1 MSKKPCYILGIESS
15 CDETSA
21 AVLKDD
27 RVLSN
32 IIANQEIH
40 KKFNGVVPELAS
52 REHQKNIIPVVIEAL
67 NKARIE
73 KKDLDAIAYTFG
85 PGLLGSLLVGSSFA
99 KSLSIGLKIPII
111 AVNHM
116 QAHLLCHFIDQN
128 IEKPNFPFI
137 GVTLSGGHTQIII
150 VKNFFDMKL
159 IGSTL
164 DDAIGEAYDKCG
176 RLMGFDYPSGPI
188 IDKLSKN
195 GNNSRFKFPLPK
207 VDGLNV
213 SYSGVKTS
221 FLNFLSQKSKP
232 FIEENLVDLCA
243 SIQSTLNKIIINKIV
258 LATQKFN
265 IKTVVIG
272 GGVACNSNLRN
283 ELLNLSIEKEIKVH
297 LPIKEYTTDNAAM
310 IGIVGYLKFKEKNF
324 STISQEVKSK
334 LTF

>member
-67 NKARIE
+67 NKANIE
-73 KKDLDAIAYTFG
+73 KKDINAVAYTFG

-128 IEKPNFPFI
+128 IEKPDFPFI
-137 GVTLSGGHTQIII
+137 GVTLSGGHTQIIM

-176 RLMGFDYPSGPI
+176 RLMGLDYPSGPL

-195 GNNSRFKFPLPK
+195 GDNSRFKFPLPK

-221 FLNFLSQKSKP
+221 FLNFLSKKSKP

-283 ELLNLSIEKEIKVH
+283 ELLNLSIKKEIKVH

-310 IGIVGYLKFKEKNF
+310 IGIVGYLKFKEKIF

>member
-67 NKARIE
+67 NKANIE
-73 KKDLDAIAYTFG
+73 KKDINAVAYTFG

-128 IEKPNFPFI
+128 IEKPDFPFI

-176 RLMGFDYPSGPI
+176 RLMGLDYPSGPL

-195 GNNSRFKFPLPK
+195 GDNSRFKFPLPK

-221 FLNFLSQKSKP
+221 FLNFLSKKSKP

-283 ELLNLSIEKEIKVH
+283 ELLYLSIKKEIKVH

-310 IGIVGYLKFKEKNF
+310 IGIVGYLKFKEKIF

>member
-67 NKARIE
+67 NKANIE
-73 KKDLDAIAYTFG
+73 KKDLDAVAYTFG
-85 PGLLGSLLVGSSFA
+85 PGLLGSLLIGSSFA

-128 IEKPNFPFI
+128 IEKPDFPFI

-176 RLMGFDYPSGPI
+176 KLMGLDYPSGPL

-221 FLNFLSQKSKP
+221 FLNFLSQKSKY

-243 SIQSTLNKIIINKIV
+243 SIQTTLNKIIINKIV

-265 IKTVVIG
+265 IRTVVIG

-283 ELLNLSIEKEIKVH
+283 ELLNLSTEKEIKVH

-310 IGIVGYLKFKEKNF
+310 IGIVGYLKFKEKIF

>member
-67 NKARIE
+67 NKANIE
-73 KKDLDAIAYTFG
+73 KKDINAVAYTFG

-128 IEKPNFPFI
+128 IEKPDFPFI

-176 RLMGFDYPSGPI
+176 RLMGLDYPSGPL

-221 FLNFLSQKSKP
+221 FLNFLSKKSKP

-283 ELLNLSIEKEIKVH
+283 ELLNLSIKKEIKVH

-310 IGIVGYLKFKEKNF
+310 IGIVGYLKFKEKIF

>member
-176 RLMGFDYPSGPI
+176 RLMGLDYPSGPI

-232 FIEENLVDLCA
+232 FIGENLVDLCA

>member
-1 MSKKPCYILGIESS
+1 
-15 CDETSA
+15 
-21 AVLKDD
+21 
-27 RVLSN
+27 
-32 IIANQEIH
+32 
-40 KKFNGVVPELAS
+40 
-52 REHQKNIIPVVIEAL
+52 
-67 NKARIE
+67 
-73 KKDLDAIAYTFG
+73 
-85 PGLLGSLLVGSSFA
+85 
-99 KSLSIGLKIPII
+99 
-111 AVNHM
+111 M

-128 IEKPNFPFI
+128 IEKPDFPFI

-176 RLMGFDYPSGPI
+176 KLMGLDYPSGPL

-221 FLNFLSQKSKP
+221 FLNFLSQKSKY

-243 SIQSTLNKIIINKIV
+243 SIQTTLNKIIINKIV

-265 IKTVVIG
+265 IRTVVIG

-283 ELLNLSIEKEIKVH
+283 ELLNLSTEKEIKVH

-310 IGIVGYLKFKEKNF
+310 IGIVGYLKFKEKIF

>member
-67 NKARIE
+67 NKASIE
-73 KKDLDAIAYTFG
+73 KKDLDAVAYTFG
-85 PGLLGSLLVGSSFA
+85 PGLLGSLLIGSSFA

-116 QAHLLCHFIDQN
+116 QAHLLCHFIEQS
-128 IEKPNFPFI
+128 IEKPDCPFI

-176 RLMGFDYPSGPI
+176 RLMGLNYPSGPL

-243 SIQSTLNKIIINKIV
+243 SIQTTLNKIIINKIV

-272 GGVACNSNLRN
+272 GGVACNSNLRK

-310 IGIVGYLKFKEKNF
+310 IGIVGYLKFKEKIF

>member
-67 NKARIE
+67 NKANIE
-73 KKDLDAIAYTFG
+73 KKDINAVAYTFG

-128 IEKPNFPFI
+128 IEKPDFPFI

-176 RLMGFDYPSGPI
+176 RLMGLDYPSGPL

-195 GNNSRFKFPLPK
+195 GDNSRFKFPLPK

-221 FLNFLSQKSKP
+221 FLNFLSKKSKP
-232 FIEENLVDLCA
+232 FIEKNLVDLCA

-283 ELLNLSIEKEIKVH
+283 ELHNLSIKNEIKVH

-310 IGIVGYLKFKEKNF
+310 IGIVGYLKFKEKIF

>member
-67 NKARIE
+67 NKASIE
-73 KKDLDAIAYTFG
+73 KKDINAVAYTFG

-128 IEKPNFPFI
+128 IEKPDFPFI

-176 RLMGFDYPSGPI
+176 RLMGLDYPSGPL

-195 GNNSRFKFPLPK
+195 GDNSRFKFPLPK

-221 FLNFLSQKSKP
+221 FLNFLSKKSKP
-232 FIEENLVDLCA
+232 FIEKNLVDLCA

-283 ELLNLSIEKEIKVH
+283 ELLNLSIKKEIKVH

-310 IGIVGYLKFKEKNF
+310 IGIVGYLKFKEKIF

>member
-67 NKARIE
+67 NKANIE
-73 KKDLDAIAYTFG
+73 KKDLDAVAYTFG
-85 PGLLGSLLVGSSFA
+85 PGLLGSLLIGSSFA

-128 IEKPNFPFI
+128 IEKPDFPFI

-176 RLMGFDYPSGPI
+176 RLMGLDYPSGPL

-221 FLNFLSQKSKP
+221 FLNFLSQKSKY

-243 SIQSTLNKIIINKIV
+243 SIQTTLNKIIINKIV

-265 IKTVVIG
+265 IRTVVIG

-283 ELLNLSIEKEIKVH
+283 ELLNLSTEKEIKVH

-310 IGIVGYLKFKEKNF
+310 IGIVGYLKFKEKIF

>member
-128 IEKPNFPFI
+128 IEKPDFPFI

-176 RLMGFDYPSGPI
+176 RLMGLDYPSGPL

-195 GNNSRFKFPLPK
+195 GDNSRFKFPLPK

-221 FLNFLSQKSKP
+221 FLNFLSKKSKP

-243 SIQSTLNKIIINKIV
+243 SIQTTLNKIIINKIV

-283 ELLNLSIEKEIKVH
+283 ELLNLSIEREIKVH

-310 IGIVGYLKFKEKNF
+310 IGVVGYLKFKEKNF

>member
-67 NKARIE
+67 NKASIE
-73 KKDLDAIAYTFG
+73 KKDINAVAYTFG

-128 IEKPNFPFI
+128 IEKPDFPFI

-176 RLMGFDYPSGPI
+176 RLMGLDYPSGPL

-195 GNNSRFKFPLPK
+195 GDNSRYKFPLPK

-221 FLNFLSQKSKP
+221 FLNFLSKKSKP
-232 FIEENLVDLCA
+232 FIEKNLVDLCA

-283 ELLNLSIEKEIKVH
+283 ELLNLSIKKEIKVH

-310 IGIVGYLKFKEKNF
+310 IGIVGYLKFKEKIF

>member
-67 NKARIE
+67 NKANIE
-73 KKDLDAIAYTFG
+73 KKDINAVAYTFG

-128 IEKPNFPFI
+128 IEKPDFPFI

-176 RLMGFDYPSGPI
+176 RLMGLDYPSGPL

-195 GNNSRFKFPLPK
+195 GDNSRFKFPLPK

-221 FLNFLSQKSKP
+221 FLNFLSKKSKP

-297 LPIKEYTTDNAAM
+297 LPIKEYTTDNGAM
-310 IGIVGYLKFKEKNF
+310 IGIVGYLKFKEKIF

>member
-67 NKARIE
+67 NKASIE
-73 KKDLDAIAYTFG
+73 KKDINAVAYTFG

-116 QAHLLCHFIDQN
+116 QAHLLCHFIEQN
-128 IEKPNFPFI
+128 IEKPDFPFI

-176 RLMGFDYPSGPI
+176 RLMGLDYPSGPL

-195 GNNSRFKFPLPK
+195 GDNSRFKFPLPK

-221 FLNFLSQKSKP
+221 FLNFLSKKSKP
-232 FIEENLVDLCA
+232 FIEKNLVDLCA

-283 ELLNLSIEKEIKVH
+283 ELLNLSIKKEIKVH

>member
-1 MSKKPCYILGIESS
+1 
-15 CDETSA
+15 
-21 AVLKDD
+21 
-27 RVLSN
+27 
-32 IIANQEIH
+32 
-40 KKFNGVVPELAS
+40 
-52 REHQKNIIPVVIEAL
+52 
-67 NKARIE
+67 
-73 KKDLDAIAYTFG
+73 
-85 PGLLGSLLVGSSFA
+85 
-99 KSLSIGLKIPII
+99 
-111 AVNHM
+111 
-116 QAHLLCHFIDQN
+116 
-128 IEKPNFPFI
+128 
-137 GVTLSGGHTQIII
+137 
-150 VKNFFDMKL
+150 MKL

-176 RLMGFDYPSGPI
+176 RLMGLDYPSGPL

-195 GNNSRFKFPLPK
+195 GDNSRFKFPLPK

-221 FLNFLSQKSKP
+221 FLNFLSKKSKP

-283 ELLNLSIEKEIKVH
+283 ELLNLSIKKEIKVH

-310 IGIVGYLKFKEKNF
+310 IGIVGYLKFKEKIF

>member
-67 NKARIE
+67 NKASIE
-73 KKDLDAIAYTFG
+73 KKDINAVAYTFG

-116 QAHLLCHFIDQN
+116 QAHLLCHFIEQN
-128 IEKPNFPFI
+128 IEKPDFPFI

-150 VKNFFDMKL
+150 VKDFFDMKL

-176 RLMGFDYPSGPI
+176 RLMGLDYPSGPL

-195 GNNSRFKFPLPK
+195 GDNSRFKFPLPK

-221 FLNFLSQKSKP
+221 FLNFLSKKSKP
-232 FIEENLVDLCA
+232 FIEKNLVDLCA

-283 ELLNLSIEKEIKVH
+283 ELLNLSIKKEIKVH

-310 IGIVGYLKFKEKNF
+310 IGIVGYLKFKEKIF

>member
-21 AVLKDD
+21 AVLKDN

-128 IEKPNFPFI
+128 IEKPDFPFI
-137 GVTLSGGHTQIII
+137 RVTLSGGHTQIII
-150 VKNFFDMKL
+150 VENFFDMKL

-176 RLMGFDYPSGPI
+176 RLMGLDYPSGPL

-195 GNNSRFKFPLPK
+195 GNNSKFKFPLPK

-283 ELLNLSIEKEIKVH
+283 ELLNLSIKKEIKVH

>member
-67 NKARIE
+67 NKASIE
-73 KKDLDAIAYTFG
+73 KKDINAVAYTFG

-128 IEKPNFPFI
+128 IEKPDFPFI

-176 RLMGFDYPSGPI
+176 RLMGLDYPSGPL

-195 GNNSRFKFPLPK
+195 GDNSRFKFPLPK

-221 FLNFLSQKSKP
+221 FLNFLSKKSKP

-283 ELLNLSIEKEIKVH
+283 ELLNLSIKKEIKVH

-310 IGIVGYLKFKEKNF
+310 IGIVGYLKFKEKIF

>member
-67 NKARIE
+67 NKANIE
-73 KKDLDAIAYTFG
+73 KKDINAVAYTFG

-128 IEKPNFPFI
+128 IEKPDFPFI

-176 RLMGFDYPSGPI
+176 RLMGLDYPSGPL

-195 GNNSRFKFPLPK
+195 GDNSRFKFPLPK

-221 FLNFLSQKSKP
+221 FLNFLSKKSKP

-243 SIQSTLNKIIINKIV
+243 SIQTTLNKIIINKIV

-283 ELLNLSIEKEIKVH
+283 ELLNLSIKKEIKVH

-310 IGIVGYLKFKEKNF
+310 IGIVGYLKFKEKIF

>member
-32 IIANQEIH
+32 IIASQEIH
-40 KKFNGVVPELAS
+40 KKFSGVVPELAS

-67 NKARIE
+67 NKANIE
-73 KKDLDAIAYTFG
+73 KKDLDAVAYTFG

-128 IEKPNFPFI
+128 IEKPDFPFI

-176 RLMGFDYPSGPI
+176 KLMGLDYPSGPL

-221 FLNFLSQKSKP
+221 FLNFLSQKSKY

-243 SIQSTLNKIIINKIV
+243 SIQTTLNKIIINKIV

-265 IKTVVIG
+265 IRTVVIG

-283 ELLNLSIEKEIKVH
+283 ELLNLSTEKEIKVH

-310 IGIVGYLKFKEKNF
+310 IGIVGYLKFKEKIF

>member
-67 NKARIE
+67 NKANIE
-73 KKDLDAIAYTFG
+73 KKDINAVAYTFG

-128 IEKPNFPFI
+128 IEKPDFPFI

-176 RLMGFDYPSGPI
+176 RLMGLDYPSGPL

-221 FLNFLSQKSKP
+221 FLNFLSKKSKP

-272 GGVACNSNLRN
+272 GGVACNSNLRD
-283 ELLNLSIEKEIKVH
+283 ELLNLSIKKEIKVH

-310 IGIVGYLKFKEKNF
+310 IGIVGYLKFKEKIF

>member
-67 NKARIE
+67 NKANIE
-73 KKDLDAIAYTFG
+73 KKDINAVAYTFG

-128 IEKPNFPFI
+128 IEKPDFPFI

-176 RLMGFDYPSGPI
+176 RLMGLDYPSGPL

-195 GNNSRFKFPLPK
+195 GDNSRFKFPLPK
-207 VDGLNV
+207 VEGLNV

-221 FLNFLSQKSKP
+221 FLNFLSKKSKP

-283 ELLNLSIEKEIKVH
+283 ELLNLSIKKEIKVH

-310 IGIVGYLKFKEKNF
+310 IGIVGYLKFKEKIF

>member
-21 AVLKDD
+21 AVLKDN

-67 NKARIE
+67 NKASIE
-73 KKDLDAIAYTFG
+73 KKDLDAVAYTFG

-116 QAHLLCHFIDQN
+116 QAHLLCHFIDQS
-128 IEKPNFPFI
+128 IEKPDFPFI

-176 RLMGFDYPSGPI
+176 RLMGLNYPSGPL

-232 FIEENLVDLCA
+232 FIEENLFDLCA
-243 SIQSTLNKIIINKIV
+243 SIQTTLNKIIIDKIV
-258 LATQKFN
+258 LATKKFN

-283 ELLNLSIEKEIKVH
+283 ELLNLSIEKEFKVH

>member
-67 NKARIE
+67 NKANIE
-73 KKDLDAIAYTFG
+73 KKDLDAVAYTFG

-128 IEKPNFPFI
+128 IEKPDFPFI

-176 RLMGFDYPSGPI
+176 KLMGLDYPSGPL

-221 FLNFLSQKSKP
+221 FLNFLSQKNKP
-232 FIEENLVDLCA
+232 FIEENLNDLCA
-243 SIQSTLNKIIINKIV
+243 SIQATLNKIIINKIF

-265 IKTVVIG
+265 IKTIVIG

-310 IGIVGYLKFKEKNF
+310 IGIVGYLKFKEKIF

>member
-128 IEKPNFPFI
+128 IEKPDFPFI

-176 RLMGFDYPSGPI
+176 RLMGLNYPSGPL

-195 GNNSRFKFPLPK
+195 GNNSKFKFPLPK

-310 IGIVGYLKFKEKNF
+310 IGIVGYLKFKEKIF

>member
-67 NKARIE
+67 NKANIE
-73 KKDLDAIAYTFG
+73 KKDINAVAYTFG

-128 IEKPNFPFI
+128 IEKPDFPFI

-176 RLMGFDYPSGPI
+176 RLMGLDYPSGPL

-195 GNNSRFKFPLPK
+195 GDNSRFKFPLPK

-221 FLNFLSQKSKP
+221 FLNFLSKKSKP

-283 ELLNLSIEKEIKVH
+283 ELLNLSIKKEIKVH

-310 IGIVGYLKFKEKNF
+310 IGIVGYLKFKEKIF